1 MKEREG
7 ERKERNEKKEARK
20 EIKEKEGGQK
30 ENKRKGGWDYKII
43 DYLGRKNKK
52 GKDGWANIQGKKRSL
67 QRKRMFE
74 KGK

>member
-30 ENKRKGGWDYKII
+30 ENKRKGGWDYRII
-43 DYLGRKNKK
+43 GYLGKKNKK
-52 GKDGWANIQGKKRSL
+52 GKGWMGKYSGK
-67 QRKRMFE
+67 E
-74 KGK
+74 KKCKEKENV